1 MNEEVISKLLLWFNE
16 NKRDLPWRHTRDA
29 YKIWISE
36 VMLQQT
42 GVITVMDYYTRF
54 IKEYPNIESLSR
66 APLERVLKLWEGLG
80 YYSRAKN
87 LHKCA
92 QKVIEL
98 GYDNLPQ
105 DKKVLQSLPGLG
117 PYTVG
122 AILSI
127 AYNEKEPAIDG
138 NVKRVLSRVY
148 EEKEDISKPK
158 VLKDYQEKL
167 ALLMPDNKTREFT
180 EAFIE
185 LGALICTFHATPKF
199 EECPLKSCCKAY
211 LHNEVASYPPIKIKK
226 EKKEI
231 NKTVY
236 VLEYENTFSIYK
248 NEEGLLNGLYVFPNK
263 EEWLDKEKLKEKL
276 PYKIDS
282 IIEKGVVKH
291 SFSHVIWNMQIYLV
305 KLKEK
310 TSDYLFVSESE
321 IESTYSLPTAYKKVF
336 TKLLK

>member
-54 IKEYPNIESLSR
+54 IKEYPNIQSLSR

-92 QKVIEL
+92 QEVIEL

-158 VLKDYQEKL
+158 VLKNYQEKL

-185 LGALICTFHATPKF
+185 LGALICTFHATTKC

-226 EKKEI
+226 EKKEV

-263 EEWLDKEKLKEKL
+263 EEWLDKEKLKETL
-276 PYKIDS
+276 PYEIDS

-291 SFSHVIWNMQIYLV
+291 TFSHVIWNMQIYLV

-310 TSDYLFVSESE
+310 KSDYLFVSESE